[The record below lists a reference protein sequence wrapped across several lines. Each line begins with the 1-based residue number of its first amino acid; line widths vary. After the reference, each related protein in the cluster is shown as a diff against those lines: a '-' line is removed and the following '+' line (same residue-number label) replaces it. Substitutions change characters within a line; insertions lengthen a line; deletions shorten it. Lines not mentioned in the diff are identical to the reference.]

1 MPVTLRSGWARLFV
15 ETTAVGRLRMPP
27 PGLLVLAGIGV
38 VFLVPIAS
46 MRWLG
51 LQDEHAYWAAAGRL
65 WAGQP
70 LYDPAAVPGTP
81 FTYWYPPPLAQVLAP
96 FTAFIPDLA
105 FSLVWTALLLA
116 CLWFIADW
124 RLLVGLALVAYLPVA
139 AELWFRN
146 VHLVIAALVV
156 VALRRTPYA
165 WIPAAA
171 IKVTPV
177 IGLGYLAAGGRWREA
192 LKVGLLGL
200 AVLLVS
206 VALSPGAWQ
215 DFLGDVLAMG
225 GTSGSSL
232 VPVPFVLRFAA
243 AVALALAA
251 GRLGGRRG
259 ESLLVVA
266 LVVGNPTLW
275 ATAFSLLAILVPV
288 WHRPEPAAAPA

>member
-70 LYDPAAVPGTP
+70 LYQPTADPVTP
-81 FTYWYPPPLAQVLAP
+81 FAYWYPPPLAQVLAP
-96 FTAFIPDLA
+96 FTPIVPDLA
-105 FSLVWTALLLA
+105 FSLVWTGLLLA
-116 CLWFIADW
+116 CLVYLAD
-124 RLLVGLALVAYLPVA
+124 RRPLLALAMVAFLPVA
-139 AELWFRN
+139 VELWFRN
-146 VHLVIAALVV
+146 VHLLIAALAV
-156 VALRRTPYA
+156 VALRRWPLA

-171 IKVTPV
+171 IKVTPA
-177 IGLGYLAAGGRWREA
+177 IGVLYLVASRRYREA
-192 LKVGLLGL
+192 AVVALVGTV
-200 AVLLVS
+200 VLVVS
-206 VALSPGAWQ
+206 VMASPAAWAQ
-215 DFLGDVLAMG
+215 FMDVVIERG
-225 GTSGSSL
+225 GSSGASL
-232 VPVPFVLRFAA
+232 IPVPFPIRLLM
-243 AVALALAA
+243 AVVLALFG

-259 ESLLVVA
+259 ETLLIVG
-266 LVVGNPTLW
+266 LVIGNPTLF
-275 ATAFSLLAILVPV
+275 ATSLSLLVALVPV